1 MCHFCNNQPI
11 LGYLLSLS
19 SRPLKAATRRAV
31 PAASLSVCWKRE
43 RGRKE
48 VLLCCLTPPD
58 LHREGAVGLSG
69 AARQEKRAGGREG
82 SSSPPVRQQP
92 RDTGG
97 DRAAPA
103 VTIGQNSDNIS
114 HHPLPTHP
122 LITKLSTTFLSQLSL
137 LAAPS
142 WPGSLAQPPSHNCLK
157 LMIGRSQ
164 SGEQRLLRIPIG
176 QRERM
181 GQITFILFQKH
192 QSWITWKYTIYE
204 IQCSN
209 LRITEF
215 PFTKLQ
221 LPAKPDNKSKN
232 RN

>member
-1 MCHFCNNQPI
+1 M
-11 LGYLLSLS
+11 
-19 SRPLKAATRRAV
+19 

-142 WPGSLAQPPSHNCLK
+142 WPGSLAASVTQLTSQTDDRQVTVRGTTFVKNSNWTEREDGTNYIYSLSKTSK
-157 LMIGRSQ
+157 LDNVEIYDIRDTMFKLTYYGVSFHK
-164 SGEQRLLRIPIG
+164 
-176 QRERM
+176 
-181 GQITFILFQKH
+181 ITV
-192 QSWITWKYTIYE
+192 T
-204 IQCSN
+204 
-209 LRITEF
+209 
-215 PFTKLQ
+215 
-221 LPAKPDNKSKN
+221 SKA
-232 RN
+232 RQ